1 MCTGNQ
7 ALSVAVAAKK
17 LRIPSEIVMPR
28 QTSGAIRQRFSRL
41 GSTLILHGTS
51 LEAAKQE
58 CSRFQQL
65 HGLSNVSSCEDPF
78 VIAGHGSVGLEI
90 LNQVSDVRRVEA
102 IVCPM
107 GCGSLIAGL
116 GVYIKRVAPHIKIIG
131 VESYDDEEDSS
142 QFILDET
149 ARPAGPLRE
158 CSASHTQSIDIIQI
172 CAEVVDDIVRVN
184 IAEISAASKEAFEDT
199 RHILES
205 FGAMSIAGL
214 KKWVTANRPFASRA
228 EIIAI
233 TSEANVDYFTIPN
246 IIKQAAATLT
256 EKS

>member
-1 MCTGNQ
+1 
-7 ALSVAVAAKK
+7 
-17 LRIPSEIVMPR
+17 MPH
-28 QTSGAIRQRFSRL
+28 QTPAAIRQRLSRL
-41 GSTLILHGTS
+41 DSTLILHGTS

-58 CSRFQQL
+58 CLRFQQL
-65 HGLSNVSSCEDPF
+65 HGLTNVSSCQDPF
-78 VIAGHGSVGLEI
+78 VIAGHGTVGLEI
-90 LNQVSDVRRVEA
+90 LNQVSDVCRVEA
-102 IVCPM
+102 IVCPI

-131 VESYDDEEDSS
+131 VENNDDEDDSS
-142 QFILDET
+142 QFTLDKT
-149 ARPAGPLRE
+149 TSPAGPLQE
-158 CSASHTQSIDIIQI
+158 CSALNTQNIDIIRI

-184 IAEISAASKEAFEDT
+184 KAERSAASKEAFEDT
-199 RHILES
+199 KHVLES

-246 IIKQAAATLT
+246 IIKQAAADIT
-256 EKS
+256 ERPQYTGI